1 MSFHPDVGFLD
12 EGRPLRHVALDDGGE
27 ILGAAAG
34 LTAVACAPAA
44 WARSLVQAWPPAR
57 AVPSLSLRNLQGQV
71 QSLESLRGQ
80 VVVLNFWASWCE
92 PCVAEMPSLLRLAES
107 RGDEGVVVLAVN
119 YQESPAK
126 IRSFLEN
133 VLGEVPGALPVLLDA
148 DGAAA
153 KAWTRRVF
161 PTTVLVGRDGR
172 PRSSVVGEFDWTG
185 IEARKLIDP
194 LVTSRGAGQRR

>member
-1 MSFHPDVGFLD
+1 MSLCRRVREAASIIAPMSFPTRRDVLST
-12 EGRPLRHVALDDGGE
+12 AL
-27 ILGAAAG
+27 AG
-34 LTAVACAPAA
+34 LAWTAGASVVQAQ
-44 WARSLVQAWPPAR
+44 SMVQAWPASR
-57 AVPSLSLRNLQGQV
+57 SAPSLSLPDLQRQK
-71 QSLESLRGQ
+71 QALSSRRGS

-107 RGDEGVVVLAVN
+107 RGDDRVVVLAIN

-126 IRSFLEN
+126 IRSFLET
-133 VLGEVPGALPVLLDA
+133 VLGEVPGTMPVLLDS

-172 PRSSVVGEFDWTG
+172 PRWSVVGEFDWTG
-185 IEARKLIDP
+185 AEARRLLDP
-194 LVTSRGAGQRR
+194 LVAAPSGGQSR